1 MKKRLFIRTLQ
12 LLGILLFSLT
22 FVQKLQAIEGVCVPT
37 PPCYCNP
44 ECFRCGPGGC
54 SQSTSPSY
62 QQPSGPTPEQLEQ
75 RRVDEERQRQDEI
88 EAQKKAVEAEAAA
101 KKKQEEFENNKR
113 DALREMKGASGRDDG
128 LKGVDSGDLEL
139 KGIGDSNKGHM
150 ELKGLESNK
159 AIKEAEGS
167 LYNTKENKTPEAVFD
182 TKGGKSPHS
191 YLTVA
196 VPATGAPVE
205 LSDRAKKDPRMI
217 KTLKELEK
225 LQIKRQELDAE
236 RTRLARERNSAKDPE
251 QMKQLT
257 QKLDKAESDY
267 QSNLLSASK
276 TYDKV
281 EKLKRT
287 IDTEVEG
294 SNK

>member
-1 MKKRLFIRTLQ
+1 MKKYFFGCFFS
-12 LLGILLFSLT
+12 LLAVLLFSLT
-22 FVQKLQAIEGVCVPT
+22 FVQKLHAIEGVCVPT

-54 SQSTSPSY
+54 SQSTSPTY
-62 QQPSGPTPEQLEQ
+62 QQPSGPTPAQLEQ
-75 RRVDEERQRQDEI
+75 QRLDEERQRQYEI
-88 EAQKKAVEAEAAA
+88 EKQKKAAEAEAAA

-113 DALREMKGASGRDDG
+113 NALREMKGVSGSDEG
-128 LKGVDSGDLEL
+128 LKGVDSGDPGL

-150 ELKGLESNK
+150 ELKGLENNK

-167 LYNTKENKTPEAVFD
+167 LYNTKEKKTPDAVFD

-196 VPATGAPVE
+196 VPGTGAPVE
-205 LSDRAKKDPRMI
+205 LSEKAKKDPRMI
-217 KTLKELEK
+217 KTLKELET

-257 QKLDKAESDY
+257 QKLDKAENDY

-294 SNK
+294 NK